1 MKILM
6 IIFREIQE
14 KQSLYLR
21 DSYQTSFSKRR
32 RVRNRKKLRIEKILN
47 APEVTTPNQDCSM
60 TSEDNSSVS
69 SESEVE
75 GIALD
80 CPQEDKMP
88 MTCVDK
94 ESERKTE
101 FTITVKDKAN
111 AKQCTNQVSSVAP
124 SNKQQ
129 NVFVSRTKEIQVRCI
144 LYVGAMSQSL
154 YRLVVLNYLFYQ
166 RSML

>member
-1 MKILM
+1 MKM
-6 IIFREIQE
+6 FNDNVREIQE
-14 KQSLYLR
+14 KQSVYLR

-32 RVRNRKKLRIEKILN
+32 RVRNRKKLRIEKVLN
-47 APEVTTPNQDCSM
+47 APEVTTPNEDCNV
-60 TSEDNSSVS
+60 TSDDNPSVS

-80 CPQEDKMP
+80 CPQEDTMSVI
-88 MTCVDK
+88 TVDK

-101 FTITVKDKAN
+101 CTATVKDKAD
-111 AKQCTNQVSSVAP
+111 AKPCTKQVSSVAP

-144 LYVGAMSQSL
+144 IHVGAMSQCL
-154 YRLVVLNYLFYQ
+154 YRLVVWNYLFYQ